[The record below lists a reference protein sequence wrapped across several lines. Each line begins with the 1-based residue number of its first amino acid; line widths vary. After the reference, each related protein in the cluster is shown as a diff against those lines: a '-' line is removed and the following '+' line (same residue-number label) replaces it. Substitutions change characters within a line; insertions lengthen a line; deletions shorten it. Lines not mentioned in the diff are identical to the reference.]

1 MRKLGFVRSAL
12 NRSVRMSLV
21 VSLAAAALGSGCASS
36 GHMSRVATLT
46 RYRAAHG
53 QAKMP
58 LCNAVPGDDLAAQHR
73 AQLCLAVA
81 KKKKMSVAAS
91 EDQRCLEPSMTWNT
105 EVTGTQAECS
115 LTFGYGSSCQS
126 QARYR
131 HSLKLV
137 LVDSESNEPIVES
150 RTWTRSDKPDLNDLA
165 VYTLC
170 AAAFFHYPESVQNVP
185 VAVNLDK

>member
-1 MRKLGFVRSAL
+1 MIPSAGGETL
-12 NRSVRMSLV
+12 NRSVGLLV
-21 VSLAAAALGSGCASS
+21 AVFLAVSTFGSGCANS

-46 RYRAAHG
+46 RYRASYG

-58 LCNAVPGDDLAAQHR
+58 LCNSISGDDLAARHWG
-73 AQLCLAVA
+73 QLCLAVA
-81 KKKKMSVAAS
+81 KKKRMSVTTS
-91 EDQRCLEPSMTWNT
+91 DEQRCLEASMAWDR
-105 EVTGTQAECS
+105 EVTGTEGECTR
-115 LTFGYGSSCQS
+115 TFGNVSCQS

-137 LVDSESNEPIVES
+137 LVDSESEEPVVES
-150 RTWTRSDKPDLNDLA
+150 RTWTRSDKPDLTDLA

-185 VAVNLDK
+185 VAVSLDK